1 MRSLLY
7 NVVFYTVIPLYL
19 VLGSPLLL
27 APRRVVVRGI
37 YGGISKVL
45 LVALKYIVGL
55 ETEARGLDNLR
66 KGPVIIAVKHQS
78 TWDVFALTNYFDE
91 PAMIL
96 KSELMAIPFLGWF
109 AKRMDMIPV
118 KRGKGRVAVRQLIK
132 DARLRAEQG
141 REIFIFPEGNRR
153 APGAEPNYK
162 RGIVAMYKDLGLP
175 VIPVA
180 LNSGLYWR
188 RRDFIRRPGKVIVE
202 FLPAIEPGL
211 DDDAFMKQLKGAI
224 EPATDRLIREAL
236 AGPNPPPA
244 PEGYESH
251 ARP

>member
-7 NVVFYTVIPLYL
+7 NIAFYLIIPAYFIFG
-19 VLGSPLLL
+19 VPMLL
-27 APRRVVVRGI
+27 APRRMVVRGI
-37 YGGISKVL
+37 YGGISRSL

-55 ETEARGLDNLR
+55 ETDARGLDNLCR
-66 KGPVIIAVKHQS
+66 GPVIIAVKHQS
-78 TWDVFALTNYFDE
+78 TWDTFALTNYFDE

-96 KSELMAIPFLGWF
+96 KSELMNIPFLGWF
-109 AKRMDMIPV
+109 AKKMDMIPV
-118 KRGKGRVAVRQLIK
+118 KRGKGRIAIKQLIK
-132 DARLRAEQG
+132 DARICADQG

-153 APGAEPNYK
+153 TPGAEPRYK
-162 RGIVAMYKDLGLP
+162 RGIAAMYRDLGIP

-188 RRDFIRRPGKVIVE
+188 RREFTRRPGKVIVE

-211 DDDAFMKQLKGAI
+211 SDDEFMKQLQGAI
-224 EPATDRLIREAL
+224 EPTTDRLIKEAL
-236 AGPNPPPA
+236 SGPNPPPA

-251 ARP
+251 ES

>member
-7 NVVFYTVIPLYL
+7 NIAFYLIVPAFLIF
-19 VLGSPLLL
+19 GAPLLL
-27 APRRVVVRGI
+27 ASRRTAVRGI
-37 YGGISKVL
+37 YGGISRSL
-45 LVALKYIVGL
+45 LWWLKAIVGL
-55 ETEARGLDNLR
+55 ETDARGLENLR
-66 KGPVIIAVKHQS
+66 KGPVIVAVKHQS

-109 AKRMDMIPV
+109 ATKMDMIPV
-118 KRGKGRVAVRQLIK
+118 KRGKGRVAIKQLVES
-132 DARLRAEQG
+132 ARISAEQG

-153 APGAEPNYK
+153 APGAEPRYK
-162 RGIVAMYKDLGLP
+162 RGIAAMYKELDIP

-188 RRDFIRRPGKVIVE
+188 RREFKRHPGKVIVE

-211 DDDAFMKQLKGAI
+211 GQEEFMERLEGAI
-224 EPATDRLIREAL
+224 EPATDRLIKEAL
-236 AGPNPPPA
+236 AGPNPPPI
-244 PEGYESH
+244 PKNYVT
-251 ARP
+251 PV

>member
-7 NVVFYTVIPLYL
+7 NIAFYIIVPAYL
-19 VLGSPLLL
+19 IIGLPLLL
-27 APRRVVVRGI
+27 RPRKQVVNGI
-37 YGGISKVL
+37 YGGISRSL
-45 LVALKYIVGL
+45 LWWLKALVGL
-55 ETEARGLDNLR
+55 ETEARGLENLR

-78 TWDVFALTNYFDE
+78 TWDVFALTPYFDE
-91 PAMIL
+91 PAMIY
-96 KSELMAIPFLGWF
+96 KSELGQIPFLGWF
-109 AKRMDMIPV
+109 ARKMDMIPV
-118 KRGKGRVAVRQLIK
+118 QRGKGRVAIKQLLK
-132 DARLRAEQG
+132 DARIRAEQG

-153 APGAEPNYK
+153 APGADPRYK
-162 RGIVAMYKDLGLP
+162 RGIVALYKDLTIP

-188 RRDFIRRPGKVIVE
+188 RREFTRRPGKVIVE

-211 DDDAFMKQLKGAI
+211 ESDEFMRQLQEAI

-244 PEGYESH
+244 PEGYE
-251 ARP
+251 A